1 MPSETIVQSVV
12 DFLKQYPPF
21 DQLKEQELQELA
33 NHVNLNYFEVGDVL
47 FKEGGAPLPTVF
59 VVKKGNIKL
68 SRKHHGKDVLLDE
81 CDEGSV
87 FGIRPL
93 MANDRYL
100 STAVVAEETLL
111 YAIPIAPFTK
121 LMESNPKIAMYFAAG
136 FASGGITDNLKDMTK
151 VRRLLALRE
160 EELPQSMALED
171 TDTLKINP
179 VKQIVSCSPTH
190 TVWEAA
196 KIMSIFNV
204 GSILVVNEQNHPL
217 GIITDS
223 DFRRKVVAK
232 QETIKTLSV
241 TKIMSSPVK
250 TIKPNLSVSEIMLL
264 MVNNKVTHFCVTE
277 DGTNQSAALGVISQR
292 DLLIAQGNNPAV
304 LAKQISI
311 TNDVERLAVIRE
323 KAEKLVWS
331 YLQNEVAVPFI
342 SNIISEIN
350 DSLIKRAVNIAT
362 QKLQKQG
369 LEAPNLRFA
378 FLSMGSEGRKEQL
391 LRTDQDNAIIY
402 ENPPE
407 GDEEAAR
414 DYFLSLGKEVI
425 NILVK
430 CGFERCPGD
439 MMASNPKWNQPV
451 SKWQKYFTKWI
462 GEPDHNSLMH
472 VSIFFDFRPVGG
484 DESLGIELKDFI
496 FKEIDKTNLFL
507 PYLAKKALTN
517 PPPLSFFRSFIVE
530 KSGDYKNQ
538 FDIKARAMV
547 PLIDAAR
554 VLAYEH
560 KIAAFGS
567 TFERFEQVAAIDEN
581 LASICEAAAMGYEIL
596 MRHRAIQGLKTGS
609 SGRYIDPNKFNKLER
624 QTIRNIFKT
633 IEKIQEVL
641 ETRFR
646 TGYLR

>member
-1 MPSETIVQSVV
+1 MPSETIVQSVL

-21 DQLKEQELQELA
+21 DQLQQAELNELA
-33 NHVNLNYFEVGDVL
+33 SQVNLNYFETNEILFREGDQ
-47 FKEGGAPLPTVF
+47 PLPTVF

-68 SRKHHGKDVLLDE
+68 SRNQDGEDALIDE

-93 MANDRYL
+93 MANDCYL
-100 STAVVAEETLL
+100 STAIVAEKTLL
-111 YAIPIAPFTK
+111 YAIPIAAFAK
-121 LMESNPKIAMYFAAG
+121 VMENNPKVAMYFAAG

-151 VRRLLALRE
+151 VKRLLALKE
-160 EELPQSMALED
+160 KEFPQSVALDD

-179 VKQIVSCSPTH
+179 TKQIVSCSPTH

-196 KIMSIFNV
+196 KIMTIFNV
-204 GSILVVNEQNHPL
+204 GSILVVNEKNHPL

-232 QETIKTLSV
+232 QEPVKTQAV
-241 TKIMSSPVK
+241 TEIMSTPVK

-277 DGTNQSAALGVISQR
+277 DGTSQSAALGIISQR

-304 LAKQISI
+304 LAKQISV
-311 TNDVERLAVIRE
+311 TNNIDRLAVIRG

-342 SNIISEIN
+342 SNIITEIN
-350 DSLIKRAVNIAT
+350 DSLIKRAAT
-362 QKLQKQG
+362 LAIQKLQKEG
-369 LEAPNLRFA
+369 WEAPNLKYA
-378 FLSMGSEGRKEQL
+378 FLSLGSEGRKEQL

-402 ENPPE
+402 ENPPK
-407 GDEEAAR
+407 GEEKKTKE
-414 DYFLSLGKEVI
+414 YFLQLGKEI
-425 NILVK
+425 TKIMIK
-430 CGFERCPGD
+430 CGFEKCPGD
-439 MMASNPKWNQPV
+439 MMASNPKWNQSV
-451 SKWQKYFTKWI
+451 AGWEKYFRKWI
-462 GEPDHNSLMH
+462 SEPDHNSLMH
-472 VSIFFDFRPVGG
+472 VSIFFDFRPVTGS
-484 DESLGIELKDFI
+484 EILAQNLKSFI

-530 KSGDYKNQ
+530 KGGDHKNE

-560 KIAAFGS
+560 RLPAFGS
-567 TFERFEQVAAIDEN
+567 TFERFEQVAQQN
-581 LASICEAAAMGYEIL
+581 PGLASLCEAAAMGYEIL
-596 MRHRAIQGLKTGS
+596 MRHRAIQGLKNGD
-609 SGRYIDPNKFNKLER
+609 SGHYINPGNFNKLER

-633 IEKIQEVL
+633 IEKIQEAL

-646 TGYLR
+646 TGFLR

>member
-21 DQLKEQELQELA
+21 DQLKEQELHELA
-33 NHVNLNYFEVGDVL
+33 SHVNLNYFEVGDIL
-47 FKEGGAPLPTVF
+47 FSEGGAPLPTVF

-68 SRKHHGKDVLLDE
+68 KRKHNDTEVLLDE

-87 FGIRPL
+87 FGLRPL
-93 MANDRYL
+93 MANDHYL

-121 LMESNPKIAMYFAAG
+121 LMENNPKVAMYFAAG

-151 VRRLLALRE
+151 VKRLLALRE
-160 EELPQSMALED
+160 EELPQGIALQD
-171 TDTLKINP
+171 TDTLKVNP

-204 GSILVVNEQNHPL
+204 GSILVVDEKNHPL

-232 QETIKTLSV
+232 QETIKTQTV
-241 TKIMSSPVK
+241 TEIMSAPVK
-250 TIKPNLSVSEIMLL
+250 TIKPNLSVSEIMLF

-277 DGTNQSAALGVISQR
+277 DGTQQSPAIGVISQR

-311 TNDVERLAVIRE
+311 TNDVERLVVIRE

-350 DSLIKRAVNIAT
+350 DSLIRRAIHLAT
-362 QKLQKQG
+362 QILQKQG
-369 LEAPNLRFA
+369 WEVPNLRFT

-391 LRTDQDNAIIY
+391 LRTDLDNAIIY
-402 ENPPE
+402 DDPAP
-407 GDEEAAR
+407 GDEKPAR
-414 DYFLSLGKEVI
+414 DYFLALGKEVI
-425 NILVK
+425 NILMK
-430 CGFERCPGD
+430 CGFESCPGD
-439 MMASNPKWNQPV
+439 MMASNPKWNQSV
-451 SKWQKYFTKWI
+451 SGWQKYFNKWI
-462 GEPDHNSLMH
+462 SEPDHNSLMH

-484 DESLGIELKDFI
+484 DESLGNDLKTFILQEIE
-496 FKEIDKTNLFL
+496 KTNLFL

-530 KSGDYKNQ
+530 KSGAYKNQ
-538 FDIKARAMV
+538 FDIKSRAMV

-560 KIAAFGS
+560 KIKAFGS
-567 TFERFEQVAAIDEN
+567 TFERFEQVAALDQN
-581 LASICEAAAMGYEIL
+581 LAPLCEAAAMGYEIL
-596 MRHRAIQGLKTGS
+596 MRHRAIHGLKTGN

>member
-1 MPSETIVQSVV
+1 MPSETIVQSIVE
-12 DFLKQYPPF
+12 FLKQYPPF
-21 DQLKEQELQELA
+21 DQLNHEELNELA
-33 NHVNLNYFEVGDVL
+33 SHINLNYFEVGDVL
-47 FKEGGAPLPTVF
+47 FREGGAPLPTVF

-68 SRKHHGKDVLLDE
+68 SRKQGDKEVLLDE

-121 LMESNPKIAMYFAAG
+121 LMENNPKIAMYFAAG

-160 EELPQSMALED
+160 EELPQSMALDD

-179 VKQIVSCSPTH
+179 VKQIVSCSPDH

-204 GSILVVNEQNHPL
+204 GSILVVNEKNHPL

-232 QETIKTLSV
+232 QETVKTLPV
-241 TKIMSSPVK
+241 TEIMSSPVK

-277 DGTNQSAALGVISQR
+277 DGTNLSPAKGVVSQR
-292 DLLIAQGNNPAV
+292 DLLIAQGNNLAV

-311 TNDVERLAVIRE
+311 THDVERLAVIRE

-350 DSLIKRAVNIAT
+350 DSLIKRAISIAT

-369 LEAPNLRFA
+369 WEAPNLRFA

-391 LRTDQDNAIIY
+391 LRTDLDNAIIY
-402 ENPPE
+402 ENPST
-407 GDEEAAR
+407 GDEKSASE
-414 DYFLSLGKEVI
+414 YFLNLGKEVV

-439 MMASNPKWNQPV
+439 MMTSNPKWNQSV
-451 SKWQKYFTKWI
+451 SGWKKYFSKWI

-484 DESLGIELKDFI
+484 DEALGKELKEFI
-496 FKEIDKTNLFL
+496 FSEIEKTNLFL

-554 VLAYEH
+554 VLAYEQ
-560 KIAAFGS
+560 KIASFGS
-567 TFERFEQVAAIDEN
+567 TFERLNTSLYTGLNVQHYGP
-581 LASICEAAAMGYEIL
+581 EATPTKI
-596 MRHRAIQGLKTGS
+596 KSTGRS
-609 SGRYIDPNKFNKLER
+609 E
-624 QTIRNIFKT
+624 
-633 IEKIQEVL
+633 
-641 ETRFR
+641 
-646 TGYLR
+646 